1 METII
6 AIWQVLILAWAV
18 FGLFNLFRGL
28 AAPTYEAW
36 TFALSM
42 AGISAVWIVLG
53 LTKIE
58 VYQLREA
65 VNALQ
70 LFGG

>member
-6 AIWQVLILAWAV
+6 ALWQVLILAWAV
-18 FGLFNLFRGL
+18 FGLFNLVRGL
-28 AAPTYEAW
+28 TAPTYEAR

-42 AGISAVWIVLG
+42 AGISGIWIVLS
-53 LTKIE
+53 LTQIE

-65 VNALQ
+65 VQVLQ